1 MNMIHSDIEREAKR
15 ILEAAETRRIVLR
28 LLGGLAVKLS
38 SPSAEH
44 RALTRKY
51 PDIDFAGYRKQG
63 RLIKELFVE
72 LGYEPNQ
79 RFNALHGDKRL
90 LFYDNKNERQVDI
103 FLDVFEMCHKF
114 EFKGRLDLS
123 KQTIPIADLL
133 ITKLQIVQINEK
145 DIKDIF
151 SIVKDHELV
160 GGGGALLGVDVDYIV
175 KLCSEDWGLCK
186 TLTTNLNK
194 LLLFVDD
201 YEFSSAEKALVRG
214 RIRKILDLI
223 EKAPKSTKWK
233 MRATIGEK
241 MRWYELPE
249 DAVRAA
255 Q

>member
-1 MNMIHSDIEREAKR
+1 MHSDIEKEARR
-15 ILEAAETRRIVLR
+15 ILEAAEAKGIVLR

-38 SPSAEH
+38 SPSASH

-63 RLIKELFVE
+63 RTIKELFVE

-90 LFYDNKNERQVDI
+90 LFYDNKNGRQVDI

-114 EFKGRLDLS
+114 DFKGRLDLV

-145 DIKDIF
+145 DVRDIF
-151 SIVKDHELV
+151 CIVKDHELV
-160 GGGGALLGVDVDYIV
+160 GGGSSQGIDVDHII
-175 KLCSEDWGLCK
+175 KLCSEDWGLYK
-186 TLTTNLNK
+186 TVTTNLNK

-201 YEFSSAEKALVRG
+201 YEFSSADKALIRG
-214 RIRKILDLI
+214 CIRKILDLI
-223 EKAPKSTKWK
+223 EKAPKSTRWK
-233 MRATIGEK
+233 MRATVGEK
-241 MRWYELPE
+241 VRWYELPE
-249 DAVRAA
+249 EAVRAA
-255 Q
+255 